1 MNKIW
6 KKIPKRIKRVAAFA
20 FGAGLAFIGAGSVF
34 SMPPIESALF
44 GATGSVLGLVMAL
57 SFTYAGKGEV
67 PDKDFDQA
75 INASIDAVASK
86 TKDDS
91 KN

>member
-6 KKIPKRIKRVAAFA
+6 KRIPKRFKRIAAFA
-20 FGAGLAFIGAGSVF
+20 LGAGIAFLGAGAVYN
-34 SMPPIESALF
+34 MPPLQSALF

-57 SFTYAGKGEV
+57 AFTYARKGEV
-67 PDKDFDQA
+67 PDADFNQA

-86 TKDDS
+86 AKDKDS
-91 KN
+91 K